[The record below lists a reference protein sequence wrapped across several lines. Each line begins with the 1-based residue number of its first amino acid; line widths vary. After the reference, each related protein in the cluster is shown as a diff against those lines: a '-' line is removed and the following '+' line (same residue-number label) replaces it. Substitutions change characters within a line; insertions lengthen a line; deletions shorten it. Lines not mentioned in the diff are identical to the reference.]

1 MTRIK
6 RRTLQLNFFDF
17 FIVLLS
23 GLLAVTALKKVETA
37 EAKIEPKAEFVI
49 DLMWP
54 DMAKSDVDIWFLAP
68 TGQKVYFLSKQNGLY
83 SLDRDDLGES
93 NDQVLQPDGSY
104 KIVRVNREMLTMRGW
119 VAGTYVI
126 NLHVYSWKDTAPIE
140 ATVRMLR
147 LNPYKSV
154 FERQVTL
161 ELKGQ
166 EITIASVT
174 LDKDG
179 NVTRIDY
186 SPVELTR

>member
-1 MTRIK
+1 MIK
-6 RRTLQLNFFDF
+6 RRTLPLNFFDF
-17 FIVLLS
+17 FIVLLV
-23 GLLAVTALKKVETA
+23 GLLAVTVLKKEESE
-37 EAKIEPKAEFVI
+37 EAKIDPKAEFII
-49 DLMWP
+49 DVMWP
-54 DMAKSDVDIWFLAP
+54 DMAKSDIDLWFLAP

-93 NDQVLQPDGSY
+93 NDAVVQPDGTRSV
-104 KIVRVNREMLTMRGW
+104 VRINREMLTMRGW
-119 VAGTYVI
+119 VASTYVV

-147 LNPYKSV
+147 LNPYKIV

-161 ELKGQ
+161 EMKGQ
-166 EITIASVT
+166 EITVASVS